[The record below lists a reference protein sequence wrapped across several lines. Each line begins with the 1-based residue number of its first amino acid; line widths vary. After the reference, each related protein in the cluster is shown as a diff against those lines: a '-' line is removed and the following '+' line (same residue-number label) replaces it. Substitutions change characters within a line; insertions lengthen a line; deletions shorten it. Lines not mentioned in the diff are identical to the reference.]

1 MLARAGIQGP
11 MLRMVPWTPACAGVT
26 IPQCDV
32 AATFANL
39 RNEVLGWESADQVV
53 AGDPAAYVLPQH
65 FGNRR
70 DGGRAGAC
78 FLDGNGP
85 GDR

>member
-1 MLARAGIQGP
+1 MLARP
-11 MLRMVPWTPACAGVT
+11 LRIRPVS
-26 IPQCDV
+26 
-32 AATFANL
+32 
-39 RNEVLGWESADQVV
+39 ELGWEGADQVA

-78 FLDGNGP
+78 FLDGNGQ
-85 GDR
+85 GGRQIVDG

>member
-1 MLARAGIQGP
+1 MGHNTAALIRFRHFIDGSLALASRRRT
-11 MLRMVPWTPACAGVT
+11 LGVR
-26 IPQCDV
+26 PV
-32 AATFANL
+32 S
-39 RNEVLGWESADQVV
+39 ELGWESADQVV

-65 FGNRR
+65 FGDRR

-85 GDR
+85 GDRQIVDG